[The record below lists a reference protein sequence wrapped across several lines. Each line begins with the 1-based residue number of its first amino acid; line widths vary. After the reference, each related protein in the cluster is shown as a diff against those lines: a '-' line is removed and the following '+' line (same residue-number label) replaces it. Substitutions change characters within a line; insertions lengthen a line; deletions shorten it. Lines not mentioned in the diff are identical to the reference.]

1 MWFYL
6 SRGFISE
13 FDSFCLQ
20 VSNNSADYLGAQ
32 DCYSLIFGFKDLL
45 ENSVQINTNLD
56 NEELRD
62 ALAAENGNLIQ
73 RILKERLKNRP
84 KTLVRNDKFK
94 ELDDIGIYCIS
105 EDKNMPF
112 NEGVISITQPERI
125 DTITE
130 IRLNCN
136 VSQGNI
142 PKSSDYDNL
151 PCPPTNALV
160 YHDNYFLKQKSPIY
174 VNRFMNW
181 VESMIPENL
190 SKPFQVTVITSEL
203 NADDIET
210 INKNWQIL
218 EKRVNS
224 IHKLELQVLRYNPQH
239 GEKTGKYYQI
249 ISRDRYYITNYT
261 FGSFSHPFD
270 KNQPSCIHNQTF
282 LPLPPNPQNI
292 ENLNKDISNRI
303 SEIVS
308 FTYYFR
314 NPLVL
319 REKGVKV
326 FCNKD
331 FKNRLIT
338 RYSESLNNF

>member
-1 MWFYL
+1 MWLYL

-13 FDSFCLQ
+13 FDSFYLQ
-20 VSNNSADYLGAQ
+20 VSNNSADILGAR
-32 DCYSLIFGFKDLL
+32 DSIDMIYKFRDLL

-62 ALAAENGNLIQ
+62 AIAAENGNLIQ
-73 RILKERLKNRP
+73 RILKERWKNRSI
-84 KTLVRNDKFK
+84 TLVCNDKFK

-112 NEGVISITQPERI
+112 NEGVISITHPKRI

-130 IRLNCN
+130 RGFKCN
-136 VSQGNI
+136 VSQRNI

-160 YHDNYFLKQKSPIY
+160 YHDNYFLKQYSSIY
-174 VNRFMNW
+174 LERFMNW

-203 NADDIET
+203 NTDNVKK
-210 INKNWQIL
+210 INTNWEIL
-218 EKRVNS
+218 KERVNS
-224 IHKLELQVLRYNPQH
+224 IQKLELQVVSYNPQY
-239 GEKTGKYYQI
+239 GKKENESYRI

-270 KNQPSCIHNQTF
+270 KKQPSCIHNQAF
-282 LPLPPNPQNI
+282 LPLPSIPQDI
-292 ENLNKDISNRI
+292 EDSIKDIKKRI
-303 SEIVS
+303 SEIVR

-314 NPLVL
+314 NPMVPK
-319 REKGVKV
+319 EKGVKV

-338 RYSESLNNF
+338 RYSELIN